1 MNNGHTPTLASR
13 HQLPYQPRR
22 YNTTPSQRPST
33 SSGEAIEPISDFL
46 ADALRERKGLTPRSQ
61 STTPRRAKPAVRS
74 QAYQATHDEWMPS
87 SDEERREARRRAG
100 RPIRARR
107 ASDLSAVKSS
117 PGAVRALGTRETT
130 TQLDKLQKENWDL
143 KHRVTLQ
150 QDRVKQLNEQLEET
164 LEELEKAKELRQT
177 NEELNEALEILSK
190 KVASS
195 EEDMITMTELH
206 DDLIKELELRDTG
219 IKERQ
224 LAIEEAA
231 GIIQTLE
238 LKVETLQQTTQTPLP
253 KQDLSDYFSGDA
265 DVAFSP
271 KKNVTNGP
279 TLAITA
285 PDSDYFSADTSPNIT
300 PKTPRKMQLPSS
312 EEKLVQLEKAR
323 ETGASFNRELGL
335 RTAASKD
342 SLLSTF
348 LDTRDLPPSVARTLA
363 RTLRRRSPTPG
374 IQESQQARSSKPIVD
389 VIRRVAT
396 PPWSNSRPLR
406 SLYEQGEFNRQI
418 HAKTPITRLDSVPS
432 VTVASA
438 FASSEDI
445 VLSTPSSNHT
455 SSSKLPTGGSS
466 LPTPMSAKSAL
477 SPSPNIPS
485 NPSPLNY
492 ASWPR
497 KYPEWPPSASL
508 GDRVVMFHGEG
519 MEDMF
524 ATSPPKDHRHLRSL
538 SAAPGSDGTE
548 VNRPTPLRRSDTA
561 VSAPVRPAGLA
572 RGRTLR

>member
-1 MNNGHTPTLASR
+1 MNNMNTPTSASR
-13 HQLPYQPRR
+13 HQLPYHPRR
-22 YNTTPSQRPST
+22 YNTTPAQRPST

-46 ADALRERKGLTPRSQ
+46 ADALREKKGLTPRSQ
-61 STTPRRAKPAVRS
+61 STTPRRAKAALRS
-74 QAYQATHDEWMPS
+74 QAYQAAHDEWMPS

-100 RPIRARR
+100 RPHRTRR
-107 ASDLSAVKSS
+107 ASDWGALKSS
-117 PGAVRALGTRETT
+117 PGASQALGTRETT
-130 TQLDKLQKENWDL
+130 TQMDRIQKENWDL
-143 KHRVTLQ
+143 KHRVALQ
-150 QDRVKQLNEQLEET
+150 QDRVKRLNEQLEET
-164 LEELEKAKELRQT
+164 LEEVEKAKELRQK
-177 NEELNEALEILSK
+177 NEELSEALDILSK

-195 EEDMITMTELH
+195 EEDMIAMTELH
-206 DDLIKELELRDTG
+206 DDLIKELEIRDTG

-238 LKVETLQQTTQTPLP
+238 LKVEALQQTTQNPSP

-265 DVAFSP
+265 DGASP
-271 KKNVTNGP
+271 QKSIVTGP
-279 TLAITA
+279 PLAITA

-300 PKTPRKMQLPSS
+300 PKTPRKMQLPGPKD
-312 EEKLVQLEKAR
+312 KLLQLEKAR

-348 LDTRDLPPSVARTLA
+348 LDPRQQPPPIPKTLSA
-363 RTLRRRSPTPG
+363 TIRRRSPAPG
-374 IQESQQARSSKPIVD
+374 VQEGQRKRMSKPTVE

-406 SLYEQGEFNRQI
+406 SLYEQGEFSRQI
-418 HAKTPITRLDSVPS
+418 HAKTPVTRMDSVSS
-432 VTVASA
+432 VTVTSAS
-438 FASSEDI
+438 ASSEDI
-445 VLSTPSSNHT
+445 FVTAPSSNHT
-455 SSSKLPTGGSS
+455 SSPTITTGESTLPTSTSS
-466 LPTPMSAKSAL
+466 KSVTSPT
-477 SPSPNIPS
+477 PNIPS

-524 ATSPPKDHRHLRSL
+524 GGASPPRDHRHLRSL

-548 VNRPTPLRRSDTA
+548 VNRPTPLRRSETTA
-561 VSAPVRPAGLA
+561 TAPSKPAGLV